1 MTTEVTPQGTP
12 TVPTQVQPQ
21 VDPNVPVQ
29 AQPNVQPTPQV
40 QPQAQPVEPVY
51 TPQDYTGNSVL
62 ETSLNVFSKSAG
74 VDLGRFDTA
83 IENALKYGDAN
94 LIDYAS
100 LTAGLKP
107 EQADQAKAL
116 AQAVFNETR
125 QQLAT
130 QTAEVHRIA
139 GSKEVWDQAAAAF
152 NQQAPEHIKSVV
164 AQMLS
169 NGDLVN
175 AAKFV
180 MEQVNGA
187 GMINNGTPPING
199 GTGTPAQGI
208 SQAEYFAELHKL
220 NKEAGNRSFESGA
233 IGAQLQALQQ
243 RRALGKQQGK

>member
-1 MTTEVTPQGTP
+1 MTTEVTPQDTQ
-12 TVPTQVQPQ
+12 TVQTQVQPQ
-21 VDPNVPVQ
+21 VDPNVQ
-29 AQPNVQPTPQV
+29 LQVQPTPQV
-40 QPQAQPVEPVY
+40 QPQVQPVEPVY

-116 AQAVFNETR
+116 AQAAFNETR

-130 QTAEVHRIA
+130 QTAEVYRIA
-139 GSKEVWDQAAAAF
+139 GSKDVWDQAAATF